1 MNENEYSIYLYL
13 LVTMKAVLRDKPI
26 PLYSSIHC
34 SHQTSRKTLSQISSS
49 VQYWQWMIIE
59 SRHSQENLFSRCG
72 VYLSK
77 KCNCRNSVSVKPKA
91 IWLQVTF
98 LRLSQNYIMRVPWI
112 RFVQFIIL
120 CTCYYWYSL
129 IYTAGLLHW
138 KSVDVLSV
146 IIQIK
151 LCFYGTEMIHGQL
164 WLHKMDFN
172 KITANGGGKISSSWN
187 ISPRLHLKSGMLWK
201 RICL

>member
-1 MNENEYSIYLYL
+1 
-13 LVTMKAVLRDKPI
+13 
-26 PLYSSIHC
+26 
-34 SHQTSRKTLSQISSS
+34 
-49 VQYWQWMIIE
+49 MIIE
-59 SRHSQENLFSRCG
+59 SCHSQENLFSRYG

-77 KCNCRNSVSVKPKA
+77 KCNCRNSVGVKPKA
-91 IWLQVTF
+91 IWWQVTF
-98 LRLSQNYIMRVPWI
+98 LRYLK
-112 RFVQFIIL
+112 IIL
-120 CTCYYWYSL
+120 CLYLKLGLFSLLSFVHVMLNAHQGCYWYSL
-129 IYTAGLLHW
+129 IYTASLLHW

-187 ISPRLHLKSGMLWK
+187 ISPRLHLKSGILWK